1 MLIYVILH
9 LLINNILKII
19 MKNIISFILKI
30 DGQMM
35 TEYIIV
41 TVLVTLTMVVAM
53 KLIPRAFTFAFN
65 RIITFHSLHMDE
77 LSGIISSLLFK
88 K

>member
-1 MLIYVILH
+1 MK
-9 LLINNILKII
+9 KIRR
-19 MKNIISFILKI
+19 FILKI

-53 KLIPRAFTFAFN
+53 KLIPIAFTFAFN
-65 RIITFHSLHMDE
+65 KIITFHSLHMGE
-77 LSGIISSLLFK
+77 LAGIISGLLSK
-88 K
+88 

>member
-1 MLIYVILH
+1 MKKLRDLI
-9 LLINNILKII
+9 
-19 MKNIISFILKI
+19 SKI

-41 TVLVTLTMVVAM
+41 TVLVTLTMVVTM

-65 RIITFHSLHMDE
+65 KIITFHSLHMDE
-77 LSGIISSLLFK
+77 LASIISGLLFK
-88 K
+88 